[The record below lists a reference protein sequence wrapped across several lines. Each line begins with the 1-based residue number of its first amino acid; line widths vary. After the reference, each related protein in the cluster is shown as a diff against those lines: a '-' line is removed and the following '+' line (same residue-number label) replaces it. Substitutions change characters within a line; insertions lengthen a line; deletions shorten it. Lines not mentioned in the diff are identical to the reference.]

1 MQNINVTEV
10 IGLKERLERG
20 DVDTAIHYQHAQ
32 LPDAFIEKAG
42 RVYDR
47 LKGIDKKVDR
57 ETKAEWVDRFRGE
70 LNYEVEL
77 EAYVQCLAALSK
89 FSRKGRGV
97 RGMTRKGLYYL
108 AFTRTMCEDPEETF
122 RLLEKYHGFR
132 FPDSDKKRLIRVI
145 DSCVRYS
152 PLLLGR
158 LDGHT
163 SKITTWLA
171 SDYGS
176 GKTGYPFLPHE
187 PRNN

>member
-77 EAYVQCLAALSK
+77 EAYVQCLTALSK